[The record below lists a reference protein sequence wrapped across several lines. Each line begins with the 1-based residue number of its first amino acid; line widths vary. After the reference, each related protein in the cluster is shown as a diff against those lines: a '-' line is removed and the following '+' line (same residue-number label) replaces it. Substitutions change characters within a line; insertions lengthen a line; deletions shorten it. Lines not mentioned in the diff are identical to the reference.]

1 MTERDNRKIEPE
13 TEQEI
18 AERSRRMVDG
28 LNAMAGSGIGVGEG
42 VPHPEGMVD
51 FSRWLDLKVVRAERG
66 MVELVMKTR
75 PEMSNPTGLLHGGV
89 QASVLDSVIGIT
101 CATLGTRGFPITIS
115 LVCNFLG
122 KIRIGEEVVA
132 VGKVE
137 REGTSIIHAH
147 GVIRDRMGH
156 IVAEG
161 EANLLKTTYVPY
173 YVSAADEEKSRGA

>member
-1 MTERDNRKIEPE
+1 MAEDGTGKVEPE

-18 AERSRRMVDG
+18 AERSRLMVDG
-28 LNAMAGSGIGVGEG
+28 LNAMAEAGIGVGEG
-42 VPHPEGMVD
+42 VPHPENMVD
-51 FSRWLDLKVVRAERG
+51 FSRWLDLRVVRAERG
-66 MVELVMKTR
+66 RVELVMKTR

-89 QASVLDSVIGIT
+89 QASVLDSVIGIS
-101 CATLGTRGFPITIS
+101 CATLGYRGFPITIS

-137 REGTSIIHAH
+137 REGTHIIHAH
-147 GVIRDRMGH
+147 GVLRDRMGH

-161 EANLLKTTYVPY
+161 EANLLKTSYVPY
-173 YVSAADEEKSRGA
+173 YVSAADEAKNKGA